1 MLERTNGGFL
11 ISKIKQIQGRV
22 FERMLDE
29 NGISEFNGAQ
39 GRILFVLWETDDIPI
54 SMLSERTGLA
64 KTTLTSMLDRLERSG
79 HIRRLPDPDDRRA
92 VRICLTES
100 AEDLREKYERVSAM
114 MNEVFYRGFSDNE
127 ILAFEEWLRKILEN
141 LIEKENENG
150 HKN

>member
-79 HIRRLPDPDDRRA
+79 HILRLPDPDDRRA

-127 ILAFEEWLRKILEN
+127 ILTFEEWLRKILEN

-150 HKN
+150 H